1 MKKNLLVLLI
11 ILFLNSCGYTALYK
25 NNNLNNL
32 YFNFEILKTGGDSE
46 INNYILSNL
55 NNYQDK
61 SLTKKIKI
69 KINSIYSKY
78 GISNNEEGKTTVYNL
93 VVITTF
99 DIKIDEKE
107 NKIVLKEKVRIN
119 RFDDTFE
126 QQNYE
131 KKIKKDI
138 SKLII
143 DRFINRVS
151 ILKWF

>member
-1 MKKNLLVLLI
+1 MKKKLLI
-11 ILFLNSCGYTALYK
+11 LLITLFLNGCGYTPLYK

-32 YFNFEILKTGGDSE
+32 YFNFEIIETNGDSE

-119 RFDDTFE
+119 RFDDMFE
-126 QQNYE
+126 QQNHE
-131 KKIKKDI
+131 KKIKRD
-138 SKLII
+138 SSRII
-143 DRFINRVS
+143 VNKFINRVS
-151 ILKWF
+151 ILK